1 MLIAAG
7 SENKQQVPLFLPFP
21 GGWRRGQALPSRGC
35 EDRVCPGVGRG
46 RGLGGRPLVCGVEL
60 GQAQYPAFVP
70 NFQLLFLALQKWQ
83 LGFGG
88 RVVSLGPEFPP
99 AAHAHRFQFH
109 TVASCFITGREA
121 CPGASF
127 TAEGPRSQACRIGHR
142 FSNADCLPGTC
153 HVKLCDMPF

>member
-60 GQAQYPAFVP
+60 GKLSIL
-70 NFQLLFLALQKWQ
+70 LLFPTFSFCSLLFRNGSWV
-83 LGFGG
+83 LGEGL
-88 RVVSLGPEFPP
+88 SL
-99 AAHAHRFQFH
+99 
-109 TVASCFITGREA
+109 
-121 CPGASF
+121 
-127 TAEGPRSQACRIGHR
+127 
-142 FSNADCLPGTC
+142 
-153 HVKLCDMPF
+153 